1 MPSAVPDKDAPQ
13 TAARHV
19 CKAADRRDWRGRRIG
34 HAVPWKEPRDV
45 QRHVRRY
52 RFHEG
57 GYRVHV
63 FIGVILPRHD
73 ERWHL
78 HMAAS
83 FVQNPNR
90 TAHHAEIAANPLVV
104 FLRASLQVYVRR
116 IDERCKLFH
125 HLLAG
130 ASVRDEDVEHP
141 ARMYLPRTV
150 PRYARYKGARVSS
163 TRIRSV
169 LADGNVKDANAML
182 GRPFSAEASV
192 VRGKGVGRRLGA
204 GTLNLAVSLPV
215 RRGVYVVDTQFGPGV
230 ANYGVAPT
238 MGRLA
243 WEVPVLE
250 VHLLDREA
258 LRDAGNRVRL
268 RVEFLSFMRPETVF
282 ASVEALRR
290 QIAADVAAARA
301 FMV

>member
-1 MPSAVPDKDAPQ
+1 MNLAIGFFDGV
-13 TAARHV
+13 HI
-19 CKAADRRDWRGRRIG
+19 GHRRI
-34 HAVPWKEPRDV
+34 
-45 QRHVRRY
+45 
-52 RFHEG
+52 
-57 GYRVHV
+57 
-63 FIGVILPRHD
+63 
-73 ERWHL
+73 
-78 HMAAS
+78 
-83 FVQNPNR
+83 
-90 TAHHAEIAANPLVV
+90 
-104 FLRASLQVYVRR
+104 
-116 IDERCKLFH
+116 
-125 HLLAG
+125 LAG
-130 ASVRDEDVEHP
+130 ADAVLTFTNHPLSLLNPDSAPPLLMNAKERIALLATEGAKHPREVRAVRFSRKFASQSPEEFAAFLRSEFPSLERVHCGANWRFGAMGAGTPDTLRSLGIDV
-141 ARMYLPRTV
+141 RV
-150 PRYARYKGARVSS
+150 VRYARYKGARVSS

-169 LADGNVKDANAML
+169 LTEGDVKDANAML
-182 GRPFSAEASV
+182 GRPFSVEASV

-243 WEVPVLE
+243 WDVPVLE
-250 VHLLDREA
+250 VHLFDREA